1 MARHLNAP
9 VHPALPTVVERLTI
23 FLRRQPHLEPTVPI
37 LASPE
42 DLAHVLDELGHHVAV
57 LTLVARADD
66 NIVEKERQVIFRYSV
81 QRAAKIGHPLTDGQ
95 KHALRH
101 YLEDFYPPLAMLEN
115 ALERLK
121 SDSKADLEAL
131 LEAAHEVIAADH
143 IFRVDEVSFLLSL
156 RHDLAAL

>member
-66 NIVEKERQVIFRYSV
+66 NIVEKERKVFFRNRG
-81 QRAAKIGHPLTDGQ
+81 QRAAKIANPLTDGQ
-95 KHALRH
+95 NQALRH
-101 YLEDFYPPLAMLEN
+101 SLEVFSPPLAMLEN
-115 ALERLK
+115 AL
-121 SDSKADLEAL
+121 
-131 LEAAHEVIAADH
+131 
-143 IFRVDEVSFLLSL
+143 
-156 RHDLAAL
+156 